1 MSPDE
6 YPPPPSAAPP
16 ASLRARVLADAPR
29 LASNLPKPLAVGA
42 VLAVGAGWIVLSASH
57 VGRRDNWSTLPFTA
71 SWVVLAEIALVAALS
86 TVVALARG
94 SLMLGPSA
102 RRILW
107 SLSAPVVATAIIAL
121 LVPNT
126 TPTPSGEFLRYTL
139 VCDAGVMI
147 IGIPVLLLSGLRPA
161 RPNPRLPG
169 PRGCGSRRRRRD
181 VGARSAS
188 LGMPLDRPGAPDLG
202 ARGAVDPSRHRR
214 SRIRTVAQ
222 SYAPVAR
229 LSRPMGE
236 TEPPVRE

>member
-147 IGIPVLLLSGLRPA
+147 IGIPVLLLLVYGQHGRILASPGL
-161 RPNPRLPG
+161 
-169 PRGCGSRRRRRD
+169 
-181 VGARSAS
+181 VGAAAGVAAATWGHVV
-188 LGMPLDRPGAPDLG
+188 LHWGCPWTDLG
-202 ARGAVDPSRHRR
+202 HLILGHAAPSIPLAIGGAVFARWLN
-214 SRIRTVAQ
+214 RT
-222 SYAPVAR
+222 
-229 LSRPMGE
+229 RPL
-236 TEPPVRE
+236 RD